1 MHDSESKPGERVK
14 DVHLTADTLAVD
26 LIDRRTIVVP
36 LAWYPRLLD
45 ATPEQ
50 RGNWRVGGGG
60 YGIHWPDIDEDLST
74 AGLLRGAPAAAEGKF
89 ATNAKDFYLKEYESQ
104 RKQVEWLLR
113 DYRTLE
119 RNVVIAVGVTWGWL
133 FKQNCVPKWAWFIP
147 CLFASLGALR
157 ALGIEKSGYALKEY
171 IKLLEAAFSHWD
183 DPGGWEHRFEK
194 IRLIKTAYLFGL
206 S

>member
-1 MHDSESKPGERVK
+1 MAE
-14 DVHLTADTLAVD
+14 
-26 LIDRRTIVVP
+26 
-36 LAWYPRLLD
+36 LD
-45 ATPEQ
+45 
-50 RGNWRVGGGG
+50 GN
-60 YGIHWPDIDEDLST
+60 
-74 AGLLRGAPAAAEGKF
+74 F
-89 ATNAKDFYLKEYESQ
+89 ASNAKEFYLKEYESHRTQ
-104 RKQVEWLLR
+104 MGWLLQ
-113 DYRTLE
+113 DYRSLE
-119 RNVVIAVGVTWGWL
+119 RNAVIAVGVTWGWL